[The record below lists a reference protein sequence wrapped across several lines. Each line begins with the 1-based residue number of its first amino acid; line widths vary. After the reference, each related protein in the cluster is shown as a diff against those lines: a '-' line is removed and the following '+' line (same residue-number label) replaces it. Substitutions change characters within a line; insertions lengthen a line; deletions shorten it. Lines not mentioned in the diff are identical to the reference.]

1 MSEQLLSMRELCQR
15 LGRISR
21 STFLR
26 IEPVL
31 IAKGLQKAMV
41 GRSHVYRESSIDNV
55 IRDLFTQENPTI
67 EVPVTARKEK
77 GSNLDVTG

>member
-1 MSEQLLSMRELCQR
+1 MAEQLLSLREMCTR

-26 IEPVL
+26 IEPTL

-41 GRSHVYRESSIDNV
+41 GRTHVYRESSLDGV
-55 IRDLFTQENPTI
+55 IRDLFTQENPAI
-67 EVPVTARKEK
+67 EVPSQRK
-77 GSNLDVTG
+77 D